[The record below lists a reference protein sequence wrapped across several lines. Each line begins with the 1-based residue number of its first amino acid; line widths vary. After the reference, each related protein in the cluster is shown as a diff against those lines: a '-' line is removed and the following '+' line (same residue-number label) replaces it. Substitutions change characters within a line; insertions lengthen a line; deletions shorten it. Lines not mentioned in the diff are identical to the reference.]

1 MNYMK
6 TLIIHPDDKSTDFL
20 CPIYQTI
27 EDKTVLR
34 NGVTK
39 KEVAEQIK
47 LHGRIIMLGHG
58 SPYGLFAV
66 GQFETDNSFIIDS
79 TLTDILAEKDEN
91 IYIWCHANQF
101 VEKHNLKGFY
111 TGMFVSEIL
120 EALYCDLPLVEQKL
134 VDESNDGFSK
144 IVSNYVND
152 SKSTIYNKTLDE
164 YQVIA
169 NNNLVAAYNIVRIYS
184 K

>member
-1 MNYMK
+1 
-6 TLIIHPDDKSTDFL
+6 
-20 CPIYQTI
+20 
-27 EDKTVLR
+27 
-34 NGVTK
+34 
-39 KEVAEQIK
+39 
-47 LHGRIIMLGHG
+47 
-58 SPYGLFAV
+58 
-66 GQFETDNSFIIDS
+66 
-79 TLTDILAEKDEN
+79 
-91 IYIWCHANQF
+91 
-101 VEKHNLKGFY
+101 
-111 TGMFVSEIL
+111 MFVSEIL

>member
-1 MNYMK
+1 MK
-6 TLIIHPDDKSTDFL
+6 TLIIHPVDKSTDFL

-34 NGVTK
+34 KGLTK
-39 KEVAEQIK
+39 KVVAEQIK
-47 LHGRIIMLGHG
+47 LHDRIIMLGHG
-58 SPYGLFAV
+58 SPDGLFAV

-79 TLTDILAEKDEN
+79 TFTDILAEKDEN

-120 EALYCDLPLVEQKL
+120 EALYCQLPLVEHEV
-134 VDESNDGFSK
+134 VDESNDGFSR
-144 IVSNYVND
+144 IVSKYIND

>member
-1 MNYMK
+1 MK
-6 TLIIHPDDKSTDFL
+6 TLVIHAEDSSTDFL

-34 NGVTK
+34 KGVTK

-47 LHGRIIMLGHG
+47 VHDRIIMLGHG
-58 SPYGLFAV
+58 SPEGLFAV
-66 GQFETDNSFIIDS
+66 GQFKTDNAYIIDS
-79 TLTDILAEKDEN
+79 SLSEILAEKEEN
-91 IYIWCHANQF
+91 VYIWCHANKF
-101 VEKHNLKGFY
+101 VEKFDLKGFY

-120 EALYCDLPLVEQKL
+120 EALYCDLPLVEQKV

-144 IVSNYVND
+144 IVSNYVNH
-152 SKSTIYNKTLDE
+152 SKSTIYDKTIEE
-164 YQVIA
+164 YQIIA